1 MNEKPLDYVQID
13 SRIRKHPKI
22 RAFAASIGE
31 VKHGHN
37 YFINL
42 LCEVGVYH
50 PTGKI
55 TPADSAYVAEL
66 CLWDG
71 DAEKLMTA
79 LVKAGLIHLDRRFSN
94 HVVEIPGWNKR
105 SGIAIKKR
113 EYCRQRRAGKKK
125 GRDLERLGWSDES
138 ISESR
143 EEYANR
149 SRRVRE
155 SDNRDRDRDII
166 YKGGKKKKE
175 GLKLSD
181 EERAQA
187 LQVYSHWQ
195 QYHPH
200 ATHQP
205 DDTTLSCVVRNL
217 RLERSVDQL
226 TRCVDGYHHDKF
238 YKGNVDCLK
247 LSWMFLTDERVVG
260 GLELRDKQ
268 KPASRNRLSKEEAA
282 ERKAIVDL
290 LCEYGTRIHD
300 GDVDLVMSKSRDQ
313 KKIREL
319 LRVLPMEQRQGHI
332 IAGVL
337 DDLS

>member
-42 LCEVGVYH
+42 LCEVGVFH

-71 DAEKLMTA
+71 DAEKLMAA
-79 LVKAGLIHLDRRFSN
+79 LVKAELIQLDRRFSN
-94 HVVEIPGWNKR
+94 HVVVIPGWNKMAGR
-105 SGIAIKKR
+105 AIKKR
-113 EYCRQRRAGKKK
+113 EYNRARAAAKKNSTDDSELEWRDEIIPETGLSQDSDSTATA
-125 GRDLERLGWSDES
+125 GRS
-138 ISESR
+138 IR
-143 EEYANR
+143 E
-149 SRRVRE
+149 
-155 SDNRDRDRDII
+155 RDRDII
-166 YKGGKKKKE
+166 YKGGKKKP
-175 GLKLSD
+175 GRLKLSD
-181 EERAQA
+181 EERTQA
-187 LQVYSHWQ
+187 LRVYSHWS

-200 ATHQP
+200 AAHQP
-205 DDTTLSCVVRNL
+205 DDTTLSCVVRGL
-217 RLERSVDQL
+217 RLGRSVEQL
-226 TRCVDGYHHDKF
+226 NRCVDGYHHDKF
-238 YKGNVDCLK
+238 YKGNIDCLK

-260 GLELRDKQ
+260 GLEFRDKQ
-268 KPASRNRLSKEEAA
+268 KPASKNLLSKEEAA
-282 ERKAIVDL
+282 ERKEIVDL